1 VEVSALVNA
10 TTQKL
15 KGEIERLKAML
26 EPAASSLAQAVSEKD
41 KALSDREQLV
51 AEIQTMRKT
60 IDDEGTTFGGR
71 MKSLE
76 SAMHKS
82 TAMASSILQSVEAFQ
97 KHVLPNFRVVPTQIN
112 KSQKTSDS
120 DGSEKIVDEVHIYA
134 KAQL

>member
-60 IDDEGTTFGGR
+60 IDDEGTTFGG
-71 MKSLE
+71 
-76 SAMHKS
+76 
-82 TAMASSILQSVEAFQ
+82 SISKACAPEFQSCS
-97 KHVLPNFRVVPTQIN
+97 H
-112 KSQKTSDS
+112 SD
-120 DGSEKIVDEVHIYA
+120 
-134 KAQL
+134 Q